1 MPVKEFTIKELLVP
15 LSEYATV
22 PVGAT
27 LYDAILALE
36 KTQEEFDHA
45 KYRHRAVLVLDGRGQ
60 VVGKLSQLDVL
71 DALEPE
77 MDESREAEA
86 LRRFGFS
93 PNLIWTVQKEKRP
106 EGALSDAHLREAASL
121 EVENFMKRPA
131 EGEFVD
137 QEAPLKQAIH
147 QLIVGHHFSLLVT
160 DEKRIV
166 GILRLTDVFAA
177 IFHMMKHTP
186 PGNDEER
193 P

>member
-1 MPVKEFTIKELLVP
+1 MSVKEFTIKELLVP

-45 KYRHRAVLVLDGRGQ
+45 KYRHRAVLVLDDGGQ

-77 MDESREAEA
+77 MDESREAG
-86 LRRFGFS
+86 LLSRFGFS
-93 PNLIWTVQKEKRP
+93 ANLIWAVQREKRP
-106 EGALSDAHLREAASL
+106 EGSLSEAHLREAACL

-177 IFHMMKHTP
+177 VFHMMKHTP

>member
-1 MPVKEFTIKELLVP
+1 MKEFTIKELLVP

-22 PVGAT
+22 PMGAT

-36 KTQEEFDHA
+36 KTQDEFDHA
-45 KYRHRAVLVLDGRGQ
+45 NYRHRAVLVLDDGGQ
-60 VVGKLSQLDVL
+60 VAGKLSQLDVL
-71 DALEPE
+71 YALEPE
-77 MDESREAEA
+77 MDESREAG
-86 LRRFGFS
+86 LLSCFGFS
-93 PNLIWTVQKEKRP
+93 PSLIWTVQKEKRP
-106 EGALSDAHLREAASL
+106 EGSLSERHFGEAACL
-121 EVENFMKRPA
+121 KVENFMNAPA

-160 DEKRIV
+160 DQKRIV